1 MVRLTCVALVLVAAV
16 ATPLAAQL
24 RGDTIVRGLQTPVA
38 AIADPT
44 ESSTFLIVE
53 QRGTVV
59 VAQGGRLLA
68 EPFLDLRDQVSTGGE
83 RGLLGLALAPDYV
96 ESGRL
101 FVNFTNRD
109 GHTVIARF
117 LRRDDDP
124 RRADRDSRFDLR
136 WPSGRRVLEQPFSNH
151 NGGHLMFG
159 PDGYLYVGLGDGG
172 SGGDPMNHAQR
183 PESLLGKMLRLD
195 VDVPSND
202 DRGYRVPEDN
212 PFVDG
217 DPISAAA
224 EIWAF
229 GLRNP
234 WRYSFDDLTR
244 GGTGALLVADVGQ
257 NAREEINFE
266 PAGRGGRNYG
276 WRLREGRQTFD
287 DRSTP
292 AFRPLIEP
300 IHDYGRSLGASV
312 TGGYVYRGAD
322 LDLSF
327 EGRYFYA
334 DFVSGRVFSIGL
346 HLDDLGEARADD
358 EREHTAQLGGRDTV
372 GMVSS
377 FATDHRGELLFL
389 NYSSGSLVRLAPDF
403 DVVPQPVVLSGHAES
418 GSIDLG
424 WTSSAPGGV
433 ATVDYVVERLQRGR
447 VVERM
452 SVERPQITLP
462 AASGDCFR
470 VRARG
475 RSGVTGPAADPV
487 CAPLPQGDPDQAL
500 LF

>member
-1 MVRLTCVALVLVAAV
+1 MVRLTSVAVVLVATL
-16 ATPLAAQL
+16 ATPLAAQI
-24 RGDTIVRGLQTPVA
+24 RGETIVRGLQSPVA

-44 ESSTFLIVE
+44 EPSTFLIVE
-53 QRGTVV
+53 QRGLIL
-59 VAQGGRLLA
+59 VAQAGQLLA
-68 EPFLDLRDQVSTGGE
+68 EPFLDLRDQISVGGE

-96 ESGRL
+96 DSRRL

-109 GHTVIARF
+109 GNTVIARF
-117 LRRDDDP
+117 VRREDDP

-151 NGGHLMFG
+151 NGGHLLFG

-183 PESLLGKMLRLD
+183 PESLLGKMLRID
-195 VDVPSND
+195 VDVPADD

-212 PFVDG
+212 PFLDG
-217 DPISAAA
+217 DPATAAA

-234 WRYSFDDLTR
+234 WRYSFDDPTR
-244 GGTGALLVADVGQ
+244 GGTGALLIADVGQ

-276 WRLREGRQTFD
+276 WRLREGRQPFD
-287 DRSTP
+287 ERTNP

-312 TGGYVYRGAD
+312 TGGFVYRGAD
-322 LDLSF
+322 LDLTF
-327 EGRYFYA
+327 DGRYFYA
-334 DFVSGRVFSIGL
+334 DFISGRVFSIGL
-346 HLDDLGEARADD
+346 HLDDAGEARADD
-358 EREHTAQLGGRDTV
+358 EREHTAQLGGRDTI

-377 FATDHRGELLFL
+377 FATDHRGELLLL
-389 NYSSGSLVRLAPDF
+389 NYGGSLVRLVPDF
-403 DVVPQPVVLSGHAES
+403 SVVPQRVVLSGDAGSGPIDLQWTTPAS
-418 GSIDLG
+418 GS
-424 WTSSAPGGV
+424 V
-433 ATVDYVVERLQRGR
+433 AAVDYLVERLQAGR
-447 VVERM
+447 VVERV
-452 SVERPQITLP
+452 STERPQITFP
-462 AASGDCFR
+462 AAAGDCFR
-470 VRARG
+470 VRARA

-487 CAPLPQGDPDQAL
+487 CIPQPAGDQAPPL